1 MRLERSRFVDH
12 DRDNMAAHLRFTDGE
27 QLAGHGVPDGSGEKM
42 YQENVSDD
50 IPKAETKAWRVQ
62 RVARDRWGAAA
73 SENATMGSLPLLLA
87 CYRLA
92 LSAIY

>member
-1 MRLERSRFVDH
+1 MRLERPRFVEGDL
-12 DRDNMAAHLRFTDGE
+12 DNMAAHLRFRNGE

-73 SENATMGSLPLLLA
+73 SENATIGIPPLFLA